1 MRSNQCFLALL
12 LCLGLAGGAV
22 AQDAD
27 VDLTQFSR
35 DLQGADIRDLILTVQ
50 DMQSAVS
57 DMSGDVQDMVDGSGG
72 NIAMRETDDSIV
84 LSVTSDVLFAFDSA
98 DLTDPAR
105 DTLAQIATMLV
116 GNPGGTVQVV
126 GHTDSKGSD
135 DYNQRL
141 SEQRAEAVAGF
152 LANSDVAR
160 SRLDP
165 VGRGEAEPVAPNEID
180 GADNPDGRA
189 QNRRVEFVLPKE

>member
-152 LANSDVAR
+152 LANSDVAQ